1 MIRGHYPAPEETLQ
15 VLAALRLQYLQGDY
29 TLHTTIP
36 DLEEVYPLQKL
47 KSRITQSTKTFTATE
62 KAEKKRASFL
72 EGTLR
77 RSFRSGSVSK
87 QKVEEDQMLDMWVK
101 EEISA
106 SRTSI
111 IDKWKKL
118 QRMNQEQAMAKYMAL
133 IKEWPGYG
141 STLFDVEVSKTFQTL
156 KIQLI
161 LCGS

>member
-1 MIRGHYPAPEETLQ
+1 
-15 VLAALRLQYLQGDY
+15 
-29 TLHTTIP
+29 
-36 DLEEVYPLQKL
+36 
-47 KSRITQSTKTFTATE
+47 
-62 KAEKKRASFL
+62 
-72 EGTLR
+72 
-77 RSFRSGSVSK
+77 
-87 QKVEEDQMLDMWVK
+87 MLDMWVK

-141 STLFDVEVSKTFQTL
+141 STLFDVEVSKTFRTL
-156 KIQLI
+156 KIQL

>member
-1 MIRGHYPAPEETLQ
+1 
-15 VLAALRLQYLQGDY
+15 
-29 TLHTTIP
+29 
-36 DLEEVYPLQKL
+36 
-47 KSRITQSTKTFTATE
+47 
-62 KAEKKRASFL
+62 
-72 EGTLR
+72 
-77 RSFRSGSVSK
+77 
-87 QKVEEDQMLDMWVK
+87 MLDMWVK

-141 STLFDVEVSKTFQTL
+141 STLFDVEVSKIFRTL

-161 LCGS
+161 LYGS

>member
-1 MIRGHYPAPEETLQ
+1 
-15 VLAALRLQYLQGDY
+15 
-29 TLHTTIP
+29 
-36 DLEEVYPLQKL
+36 
-47 KSRITQSTKTFTATE
+47 
-62 KAEKKRASFL
+62 
-72 EGTLR
+72 
-77 RSFRSGSVSK
+77 
-87 QKVEEDQMLDMWVK
+87 MLDMWVK

-141 STLFDVEVSKTFQTL
+141 STLFDVEVSRIFRTL

-161 LCGS
+161 LYGS

>member
-1 MIRGHYPAPEETLQ
+1 
-15 VLAALRLQYLQGDY
+15 
-29 TLHTTIP
+29 
-36 DLEEVYPLQKL
+36 
-47 KSRITQSTKTFTATE
+47 
-62 KAEKKRASFL
+62 
-72 EGTLR
+72 
-77 RSFRSGSVSK
+77 
-87 QKVEEDQMLDMWVK
+87 MLDMWVK

-141 STLFDVEVSKTFQTL
+141 STLFDVEVSKIFRTL

-161 LCGS
+161 LYGL